1 MLNSYLDKYKGKVEN
16 NSSDFQ
22 TKGKKKKSK
31 PKNMEDL
38 FSNEDFEDPEFAPTI
53 VDLKEFKAEEAEKE
67 RLKRLNSKIS
77 EKQAGWKVIETK
89 KRHDTSSD
97 EDEQNEKKNPI
108 LNTLNQ
114 QNNQIEPQKMEDF
127 GSRRR
132 RTRNDSDSEESEDNQ
147 QQRQQHHQQA
157 SPSSSPRKRTYSSD
171 SEELPTKEDLSPRR
185 RRRRTD
191 ESSSDSDSPPR
202 RIKRSDSPN
211 NRRKQEPTI
220 ILKKGGENNLAG
232 LKTAQEL
239 DAHVNAQKNLE
250 LKNFQAMKPSETG
263 QFASTIYRDKEGKI
277 ISKEE
282 HEILN
287 QKKKKKNY
295 VIQKDFEWGKG
306 LVQKKNEENL
316 EEKLSKLINKPF
328 ATHEGEDSDYENEL
342 KDQLRD
348 GDPMAKFLTKNKKK
362 KKRNSR
368 PEYEGAMIPNR
379 YNIRPGHLWDGIDRS
394 NGFEKKF
401 FQAQSKLSNQRS
413 KEYDDF
419 E

>member
-1 MLNSYLDKYKGKVEN
+1 LVNNNQSAFIFLQPKKTPMLNSYLDKYKGKVESS
-16 NSSDFQ
+16 SSDFQ
-22 TKGKKKKSK
+22 TKGKKKKTK

-53 VDLKEFKAEEAEKE
+53 VDFKEFKAEEAEKE
-67 RLKRLNSKIS
+67 RLKRLNSKVS

-89 KRHDTSSD
+89 KQRHDSSD
-97 EDEQNEKKNPI
+97 EDEKNTPI

-114 QNNQIEPQKMEDF
+114 QNNQLNPQKTQDF

-132 RTRNDSDSEESEDNQ
+132 RNDSESEDL
-147 QQRQQHHQQA
+147 
-157 SPSSSPRKRTYSSD
+157 SPVRTTTTKKRTSYSSD
-171 SEELPTKEDLSPRR
+171 SDTTKEPKNEDLSPKRR
-185 RRRRTD
+185 N
-191 ESSSDSDSPPR
+191 SSDSDSPPR
-202 RIKRSDSPN
+202 RNTRRSNSPK
-211 NRRKQEPTI
+211 RRKQEPTI
-220 ILKKGGENNLAG
+220 IKKGENLAG

-239 DAHVNAQKNLE
+239 DSYVNSQKEKE
-250 LKNFQAMKPSETG
+250 LKSFQAMKPSETG
-263 QFASTIYRDKEGKI
+263 QFAETIYRDKEGKI
-277 ISKEE
+277 ITPEE
-282 HEILN
+282 HATLN
-287 QKKKKKNY
+287 EKKKKKQF

-316 EEKLSKLINKPF
+316 EEKFSKMINKPF

-348 GDPMAKFLTKNKKK
+348 GDPMAKFLTKSKKK
-362 KKRNSR
+362 KKSKR
-368 PEYEGAMIPNR
+368 PEYEGAALPNR
-379 YNIRPGHLWDGIDRS
+379 YNIKPGHLWDGMDRS

-413 KEYDDF
+413 KEFDDF